1 MTMEMKKLNI
11 NLPGLSAQSF
21 DPVEAGK
28 LKADSFNKQQGGLTG
43 YDCPKCLN
51 RGRIAIPKEDGGVSF
66 RDCECMKI
74 RRCVQKMEASG
85 LREVIRDW
93 TFEAYK
99 DVDSW
104 QTTIKQGAMA
114 YADNVDG
121 WLLFCGQSGSGKT
134 HLCTA
139 VCRHLLLAGEEV
151 HYMPWR
157 QDIRE
162 LKGMAK
168 EPATQAEALKK
179 YQEAPILFID
189 DLFKVSKAA
198 DGLCVP
204 PVTDV
209 NLAFDILNYRYTKRL
224 TTIISTERY
233 PAELVDIDEA
243 TGGRIVEMAQGHTY
257 CIEKKPGRNYRLRG
271 VVTV

>member
-1 MTMEMKKLNI
+1 
-11 NLPGLSAQSF
+11 
-21 DPVEAGK
+21 VEHGK
-28 LKADSFNKQQGGLTG
+28 MKADTYNKTEGRLTG
-43 YDCPKCLN
+43 YECPKCLN
-51 RGRIAIPKEDGGVSF
+51 RGKYAIPKGDGGISVS
-66 RDCECMKI
+66 DCDCMKI
-74 RRCVQKMEASG
+74 RRCVRKMEDSG

-93 TFEAYK
+93 TFDAYK
-99 DVDSW
+99 DTDSW
-104 QTTIKQGAMA
+104 QTTIKQGAIA

-157 QDIRE
+157 QDVRE
-162 LKGMAK
+162 LKGTAK
-168 EPATQAEALKK
+168 DPAAQAEALKQ

-198 DGLCVP
+198 DGSCVP
-204 PVTDV
+204 SVADV
-209 NLAFDILNYRYTKRL
+209 NLAFDIINYRYTKRL
-224 TTIISTERY
+224 TTIISTERS
-233 PAELVDIDEA
+233 PTELVEIDEA
-243 TGGRIVEMAQGHTY
+243 TGGRIVQMAQGHIF

>member
-1 MTMEMKKLNI
+1 MEMEKLNL
-11 NLPGLSAQSF
+11 NLHGLLAQSF
-21 DPVEAGK
+21 DPVEYGK
-28 LKADSFNKQQGGLTG
+28 IKADSINKAAGSLTG

-51 RGRIAIPKEDGGVSF
+51 RGNYAIPKEDGGVSF
-66 RDCECMKI
+66 LECDCMKI

-85 LREVIRDW
+85 LREVIKDW
-93 TFEAYK
+93 TFDAYK

-104 QTTIKQGAMA
+104 QTTIKQGAMS

-139 VCRHLLLAGEEV
+139 VCRQLLLVGEEV
-151 HYMPWR
+151 RYMPWR
-157 QDIRE
+157 QDVRE

-168 EPATQAEALKK
+168 EPSIQAEALKK
-179 YQEAPILFID
+179 YQEVPILFID

-198 DGLCVP
+198 DGSFVP
-204 PVTDV
+204 TVADV
-209 NLAFDILNYRYTKRL
+209 NLASDIIDYRYTKRL
-224 TTIISTERY
+224 TTIISTERS